1 MRITYPDNVE
11 RVLFMPLDP
20 FTDLPFSFSW
30 ALSYFQS
37 EVWFG
42 WFESTERPGLW
53 ALDHP
58 TNMYEVYNKNC
69 NHGQT
74 QPH

>member
-1 MRITYPDNVE
+1 MIIWYPDNVE
-11 RVLFMPLDP
+11 RVLYLPLDP

-53 ALDHP
+53 AVDHP
-58 TNMYEVYNKNC
+58 TNMY
-69 NHGQT
+69 
-74 QPH
+74 